1 MAWRGRRTRVGRLDK
16 TQKIKNG
23 RSAFTLIEIMI
34 VLAIVGLLA
43 GMVVPRIFRYRE
55 PPAVRLQRTVE
66 EASNYALSGVS
77 IRLKLEPVESGGHG
91 SVRRGRIAA
100 EVLARAEDPAVPGR
114 EKLAWS
120 PVRLTYPPEGE
131 GWRLDPEIVYFYT
144 DGSCTPARISWT
156 QPGAPDSDAETFLLT
171 VTGYLF
177 EQERRR

>member
-1 MAWRGRRTRVGRLDK
+1 MVNFPGAPELIGQLIDVDITSAMSHTLRG
-16 TQKIKNG
+16 
-23 RSAFTLIEIMI
+23 
-34 VLAIVGLLA
+34 
-43 GMVVPRIFRYRE
+43 
-55 PPAVRLQRTVE
+55 
-66 EASNYALSGVS
+66 
-77 IRLKLEPVESGGHG
+77 EPVAEQLP
-91 SVRRGRIAA
+91 
-100 EVLARAEDPAVPGR
+100 EVLARAEDSAAPGR

>member
-1 MAWRGRRTRVGRLDK
+1 MLF
-16 TQKIKNG
+16 
-23 RSAFTLIEIMI
+23 RS
-34 VLAIVGLLA
+34 IVGLLA

-66 EASNYALSGVS
+66 EASNLALSGVS

-100 EVLARAEDPAVPGR
+100 EALTKAEDPAVPGR
-114 EKLAWS
+114 ETLAWS

-131 GWRLDPEIVYFYT
+131 DWRLDPEIVYFYT

-156 QPGAPDSDAETFLLT
+156 QPDAPDSDAETFLLT